1 MGYTFLPAKN
11 FDPILSLD
19 LKRDQSRGQ
28 IMAKEDIVTLKRK
41 IHIRVF
47 IHNLGKPAE
56 LSPTGSR
63 GASES
68 EAIVGHQIWVAF
80 GTDESVAHVLGK
92 HLSSL
97 PDIRLPQASILY
109 PESLEILK
117 DEICLHHCKRP
128 KQYIKLEI
136 EVIGE
141 M

>member
-1 MGYTFLPAKN
+1 M
-11 FDPILSLD
+11 
-19 LKRDQSRGQ
+19 
-28 IMAKEDIVTLKRK
+28 KRK

-47 IHNLGKPAE
+47 IHNIGKPAG
-56 LSPTGSR
+56 LSPTGSK

-80 GTDESVAHVLGK
+80 GADESVAHVLGK

-97 PDIRLPQASILY
+97 PDIRLPQASVLY

-117 DEICLHHCKRP
+117 DEIWLPHCKRP
-128 KQYIKLEI
+128 TQYIKLELK
-136 EVIGE
+136 VIGE

>member
-1 MGYTFLPAKN
+1 MGYTFLPAKY
-11 FDPILSLD
+11 FDPILPLD

-56 LSPTGSR
+56 LSPIGSQ
-63 GASES
+63 GASET

-80 GTDESVAHVLGK
+80 GADESVAHVLGM

-97 PDIRLPQASILY
+97 PVQ
-109 PESLEILK
+109 
-117 DEICLHHCKRP
+117 
-128 KQYIKLEI
+128 
-136 EVIGE
+136 
-141 M
+141 